1 MNQKIIIIVICLCGN
16 IILCQNTELDSVN
29 WKNYIRSGLVQVAN
43 DKGISGY
50 YRINRTSNY
59 SFGDLR
65 LYFYGLDNNHYI
77 FIRYKNSSKY
87 RGYSRLYRF
96 STIAYQKNKK
106 AGVALRYH
114 FNQGLGLF
122 MLPYKNGH
130 VIGEIAHAYDMSDYL
145 NDNRKT
151 SYGRTG
157 IYWDNDTRF
166 LSSKLEVEYFHQ
178 ISEVVEENLSRT
190 QIMLEIIIPIKKGVS
205 SSLIYETENYKRLNN
220 NPNSISFS
228 IGWQGNMKWKF

>member
-1 MNQKIIIIVICLCGN
+1 MNQKIIIIVISLCGN

-29 WKNYIRSGLVQVAN
+29 WKSYIRSGLVQVAN
-43 DKGISGY
+43 DNGISGY

-65 LYFYGLDNNHYI
+65 LYFYGLDSNHYI

-87 RGYSRLYRF
+87 RRYSRLYRF

-151 SYGRTG
+151 SYARTG
-157 IYWDNDTRF
+157 IYWDNDTKF

-178 ISEVVEENLSRT
+178 ISEMVEENLSRT